1 MYIIANGRS
10 PFVGRPLRLHRASP
24 FSPCAGFCR
33 LVCSC
38 VCCLFT
44 DILLPAS
51 AFASPGRPIAWRR
64 QAGSAACQPRSCR
77 ATPSL
82 ATEYGELRD
91 PETRRAAVTV
101 ATTARETH
109 RPHRSFTHLA
119 ALWLVSDLSG
129 RHNWTLQALLR
140 PAERGGGEESE
151 WVHGGGGLEENWEW
165 VVLGVC
171 RGAE

>member
-1 MYIIANGRS
+1 MS
-10 PFVGRPLRLHRASP
+10 
-24 FSPCAGFCR
+24 
-33 LVCSC
+33 
-38 VCCLFT
+38 
-44 DILLPAS
+44 
-51 AFASPGRPIAWRR
+51 
-64 QAGSAACQPRSCR
+64 
-77 ATPSL
+77 
-82 ATEYGELRD
+82 
-91 PETRRAAVTV
+91 RRAAVTV